1 MADQVLHGKVLLFFA
16 RYLAVDIF
24 GLSVMI
30 VVVIARGRRSS
41 ELRARGRKRSVGREV
56 SRRSGAEAI
65 SAISI
70 YSCIPLLES
79 QSNRVSRHPALVQAS
94 FVWSLGSCSGAV
106 LGTAPAK
113 KPISSRRR
121 SAR

>member
-30 VVVIARGRRSS
+30 VVIIARGRRSS

-56 SRRSGAEAI
+56 SRRATKFGAEAI
-65 SAISI
+65 SAISV
-70 YSCIPLLES
+70 IPLLTFA
-79 QSNRVSRHPALVQAS
+79 RVTSPRARAGPLRVIAGILLRV
-94 FVWSLGSCSGAV
+94 CAV